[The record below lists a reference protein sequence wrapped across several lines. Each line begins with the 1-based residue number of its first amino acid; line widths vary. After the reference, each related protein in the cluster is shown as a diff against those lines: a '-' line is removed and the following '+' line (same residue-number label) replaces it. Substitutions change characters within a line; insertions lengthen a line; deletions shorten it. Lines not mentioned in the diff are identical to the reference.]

1 VLKSK
6 LNLKQ
11 THAMFDAVLDS
22 CDLTSS
28 KCLLNLLLYNELLVI
43 ANAFQFFL
51 AEKIFDHGKNQF
63 DGIELRRV
71 DGIED

>member
-1 VLKSK
+1 
-6 LNLKQ
+6 
-11 THAMFDAVLDS
+11 M
-22 CDLTSS
+22 
-28 KCLLNLLLYNELLVI
+28 LNLLLYYELIVI

-51 AEKIFDHGKNQF
+51 AEKIFDHGENQF

>member
-1 VLKSK
+1 
-6 LNLKQ
+6 
-11 THAMFDAVLDS
+11 MFDAVLDS

-51 AEKIFDHGKNQF
+51 AEKFLTMAKTNSMGLNS
-63 DGIELRRV
+63 GE
-71 DGIED
+71 